1 MKRAIEVARN
11 AASIPARSRRIALV
25 AMVVAIVIAL
35 IWQIAKPETTIANDL
50 RNGNYAFAFE
60 RLKEK
65 AKTGDPWSQ
74 NQLGNLYYLG
84 LGTPVDLK
92 KASEWYLRAALAD
105 WPDAQINVSLMY
117 RYGRGLPRELSRGFA
132 WLRHARSNGKE
143 IAEPYFAWIAG
154 SLELTPS
161 QMQVAKRK
169 YGTVES
175 LRPEGFK

>member
-1 MKRAIEVARN
+1 MKRAIET
-11 AASIPARSRRIALV
+11 ARSTVGLPAGSRRVAL
-25 AMVVAIVIAL
+25 AALAAAIVVAL
-35 IWQIAKPETTIANDL
+35 IWQIAKPETTIAADL
-50 RNGNYAFAFE
+50 RNGDYAVAFE

-65 AKTGDPWSQ
+65 ATAGDPWSQ

-92 KASEWYLRAALAD
+92 KAAEWYLRSALAD

-117 RYGRGLPRELSRGFA
+117 RYGRGLPLEPGRGFA

-143 IAEPYFAWIAG
+143 IAEPYLAWIAG
-154 SLELTPS
+154 SLEQTPS
-161 QMQVAKRK
+161 QMQAAKRK
-169 YGTVES
+169 YSTLEA

>member
-1 MKRAIEVARN
+1 MKRANEATRN
-11 AASIPARSRRIALV
+11 VASIPAGSRRIALV
-25 AMVVAIVIAL
+25 AIVVAIGIAL
-35 IWQIAKPETTIANDL
+35 IWQIAKPEATIATNL
-50 RNGNYAFAFE
+50 RNGDYAVAFE

-65 AKTGDPWSQ
+65 ADAGDPWSQ

-143 IAEPYFAWIAG
+143 IDDPYLAWIAG
-154 SLELTPS
+154 SLEQTTS
-161 QMQVAKRK
+161 KMQVAKRK
-169 YGTVES
+169 YGTLES
-175 LRPEGFK
+175 LRPEGFE

>member
-1 MKRAIEVARN
+1 MAAMAAAAIV
-11 AASIPARSRRIALV
+11 ALV
-25 AMVVAIVIAL
+25 
-35 IWQIAKPETTIANDL
+35 WQIAKPEASIATDL
-50 RNGNYAFAFE
+50 HKGDYSTAFE
-60 RLKEK
+60 RLRQK
-65 AKTGDPWSQ
+65 AASGDPWSQ

-92 KASEWYLRAALAD
+92 QAGEWYLRSALGD

-117 RYGRGLPRELSRGFA
+117 RYGRGLPHDPARGFA

-143 IAEPYFAWIAG
+143 IAETYLAWIAG
-154 SLELTPS
+154 SLEQTPS

-169 YGTVES
+169 YATIES

>member
-1 MKRAIEVARN
+1 MKRAMKAAESATGMPAGSKHVAL
-11 AASIPARSRRIALV
+11 AALA
-25 AMVVAIVIAL
+25 VAIIVAL
-35 IWQIAKPETTIANDL
+35 IWQVTRPETSIATNL
-50 RNGNYAFAFE
+50 RNGDYSVAFE

-65 AKTGDPWSQ
+65 AQAGDPWSQ

-92 KASEWYLRAALAD
+92 KAGEWYLRSALGD
-105 WPDAQINVSLMY
+105 WADAQINVSLLY
-117 RYGRGLPRELSRGFA
+117 RYGRGLPHDPARGFA

-143 IAEPYFAWIAG
+143 IADPYLSWIAG
-154 SLELTPS
+154 NLEQTPS

-169 YGTVES
+169 YATIES

>member
-1 MKRAIEVARN
+1 MKQATK
-11 AASIPARSRRIALV
+11 AAKSTVSMSAGSRQIALV
-25 AMVVAIVIAL
+25 AMAAAIVAAL
-35 IWQIAKPETTIANDL
+35 IWQVAKPETTIATDL
-50 RNGNYAFAFE
+50 RNGDYSVAFE

-65 AKTGDPWSQ
+65 AAAGDAWSQ

-92 KASEWYLRAALAD
+92 KASEWYLRSALAD

-117 RYGRGLPRELSRGFA
+117 RYGRGLPIEPSRGFA

-143 IAEPYFAWIAG
+143 IAEPYLAWIAG
-154 SLELTPS
+154 SLEQTPS
-161 QMQVAKRK
+161 QMQAAKSK

-175 LRPEGFK
+175 LRPDGFK

>member
-1 MKRAIEVARN
+1 MKQARK
-11 AASIPARSRRIALV
+11 AAKNTVSMPAGSRRVALA
-25 AMVVAIVIAL
+25 AMAIAIVVAL
-35 IWQIAKPETTIANDL
+35 IWQVTRQETTIAADL
-50 RNGNYAFAFE
+50 RNGDYSEAFV

-65 AKTGDPWSQ
+65 AAAGDPWSQ

-92 KASEWYLRAALAD
+92 KASEWYLRSALAD

-117 RYGRGLPRELSRGFA
+117 RYGRGLPLEPARGFA

-143 IAEPYFAWIAG
+143 IAEPYLAWIAG
-154 SLELTPS
+154 SLEQTPS

-169 YGTVES
+169 YGTLES